1 MVITRVIGMKIPRWI
16 TILSLILPLL
26 GTPLFAQQDQVTY
39 VSGWDY
45 VLSNPLLTGL
55 FVILVVLLAILIIIV
70 IFRWYDKSFQHD
82 QERQINQQLI
92 LDMQANR
99 MEQMEFNRAMVRM
112 LNATASIQEQVSAT
126 MSIVNSLLAGSG
138 GVNIALKAKELAG
151 NQEQNPQTGGT
162 K

>member
-45 VLSNPLLTGL
+45 VLANPLLTGL
-55 FVILVVLLAILIIIV
+55 FVVLVVLLAILIIIV

-151 NQEQNPQTGGT
+151 NQEQNPTST

>member
-45 VLSNPLLTGL
+45 VLANPLLTGL

-151 NQEQNPQTGGT
+151 NQEQNPTST

>member
-1 MVITRVIGMKIPRWI
+1 MTTQVIGMKIHRWI

-26 GTPLFAQQDQVTY
+26 STPLFAQQSVTY

-45 VLSNPLLTGL
+45 VLANPLLTGL
-55 FVILVVLLAILIIIV
+55 FVILVILLGLLIIII
-70 IFRWYDKSFQHD
+70 IFRWYEKSFQHD
-82 QERQINQQLI
+82 QERQITQQLI

-151 NQEQNPQTGGT
+151 NQENPT

>member
-1 MVITRVIGMKIPRWI
+1 MKIPRWI
-16 TILSLILPLL
+16 TILSLILPMLS
-26 GTPLFAQQDQVTY
+26 TQLFAQQGVTY

-45 VLSNPLLTGL
+45 VLANPLLTGL
-55 FVILVVLLAILIIIV
+55 FVILVVLLGILIIIV
-70 IFRWYDKSFQHD
+70 IFRWYEKSFQHD

-92 LDMQANR
+92 LDMQAQR

-151 NQEQNPQTGGT
+151 NQENPQTQTGT
-162 K
+162 TK

>member
-1 MVITRVIGMKIPRWI
+1 MKIPRWI

-55 FVILVVLLAILIIIV
+55 FVIVVVLLAILIIIV

-99 MEQMEFNRAMVRM
+99 MEQIEFNRAMVRM

>member
-1 MVITRVIGMKIPRWI
+1 MKIPRWI

-26 GTPLFAQQDQVTY
+26 STPLFAQQGVTY
-39 VSGWDY
+39 ISGWDY
-45 VLSNPLLTGL
+45 ALSNPLLTVL
-55 FVILVVLLAILIIIV
+55 FIIIV
-70 IFRWYDKSFQHD
+70 ILAGLLAIIIIFRWYTISFQHE
-82 QERQINQQLI
+82 QERQFNQQLI

-99 MEQMEFNRAMVRM
+99 AEQMQFNQAIVRM
-112 LNATASIQEQVSAT
+112 INATASIQEQVSVT

-151 NQEQNPQTGGT
+151 NQENPQTST

>member
-1 MVITRVIGMKIPRWI
+1 MVITRVIRMKIPRWI

-45 VLSNPLLTGL
+45 VLANPLLTGL
-55 FVILVVLLAILIIIV
+55 FVIVVVLIAILIIIV

-92 LDMQANR
+92 LDMQAER
-99 MEQMEFNRAMVRM
+99 MEQMEFNRAVVRM

>member
-55 FVILVVLLAILIIIV
+55 FVIVVVLLAILIIIV

-99 MEQMEFNRAMVRM
+99 MEQIEFNRAMVRM

>member
-1 MVITRVIGMKIPRWI
+1 MKIPRWV

-39 VSGWDY
+39 ISGWDY
-45 VLSNPLLTGL
+45 VLANPLLTAL
-55 FVILVVLLAILIIIV
+55 FIIVVVLLGLLIVII
-70 IFRWYDKSFQHD
+70 IFRWYDKSFQHE

-92 LDMQANR
+92 LDMQTNR
-99 MEQMEFNRAMVRM
+99 MEQMEFNRAIVRM
-112 LNATASIQEQVSAT
+112 INATASIQEQVAAT
-126 MSIVNSLLAGSG
+126 MAIVNSLLAGSG

-151 NQEQNPQTGGT
+151 QEQNPQAST